1 MRFDGGDALSKG
13 IIIVSE
19 VPTHCRECDYF
30 SMFCKITGTRLYY
43 DKDGRMD
50 NCPIITIRA
59 DIDGK
64 GKLFEGYD
72 VRNTKRIL

>member
-1 MRFDGGDALSKG
+1 MKQYLEMTWSTDDTIENLKEIKEQLQRIA
-13 IIIVSE
+13 
-19 VPTHCRECDYF
+19 
-30 SMFCKITGTRLYY
+30 
-43 DKDGRMD
+43 
-50 NCPIITIRA
+50 IRA